1 VKEEEIMKVS
11 SHFVGIQF
19 KPYQTTISQRGTM
32 NYAAALNDNNPA
44 YFDDTQDRPLV
55 GHPLQVAAVTWPIVE
70 RIQEYIDT
78 DDFPR
83 EIMATQVHYDEHIQL
98 HRLINPGDNLNISG
112 QIAAILPHPIGTH
125 IINRFDARDK
135 NDKPVFTEFIGGLM
149 RGVQCPDG
157 GRGKENLPPVSK
169 IPGTNTPVSWESTVD
184 IDPLQAFI
192 YDGCSNIHFPI
203 HTSIR
208 FARKVGL
215 PTPIFQGSAT
225 LALAVTE
232 LVTREANA
240 DPTRIKSIACRFS
253 DMVIPGSQI
262 VVQLLMESPAE
273 GGGRNLFFQV
283 LNAQG
288 KKAISNG
295 HLVISA

>member
-1 VKEEEIMKVS
+1 MKVS
-11 SHFVGIQF
+11 SHFVGMKF
-19 KPYQTTISQRGTM
+19 KPYQTAISQRDTM

-70 RIQEYIDT
+70 RFREHIDA
-78 DDFPR
+78 DDFPH
-83 EIMATQVHYDEHIQL
+83 EILATQVHYDEHIQI
-98 HRLINPGDNLNISG
+98 HRLISPGDNLNITG
-112 QIAAILPHPIGTH
+112 QIAAILPHPGGTH
-125 IINRFDARDK
+125 IINRFDAFDN

-149 RGVQCPDG
+149 RGVQCLDD
-157 GRGKENLPPVSK
+157 GRGKENLPPVSN
-169 IPGTNTPVSWESTVD
+169 IPSTDTPVTWESIID

-203 HTSIR
+203 HTSQR
-208 FARKVGL
+208 FAQKVGL

-232 LVTREANA
+232 LVNQAANA
-240 DPTRIKSIACRFS
+240 DPSRIESIACRFS
-253 DMVIPGSQI
+253 DMVIPGSRI
-262 VVQLLMESPAE
+262 VVQLLMENQAE

-295 HLVISA
+295 HLVLSA

>member
-1 VKEEEIMKVS
+1 
-11 SHFVGIQF
+11 
-19 KPYQTTISQRGTM
+19 
-32 NYAAALNDNNPA
+32 
-44 YFDDTQDRPLV
+44 
-55 GHPLQVAAVTWPIVE
+55 
-70 RIQEYIDT
+70 
-78 DDFPR
+78 
-83 EIMATQVHYDEHIQL
+83 MATQVHYDEHIQI
-98 HRLINPGDNLNISG
+98 HRLISPGDRLNING
-112 QIAAILPHPIGTH
+112 QIAAILPHPGGTR
-125 IINRFDARDK
+125 IINRFDAFDK
-135 NDKPVFTEFIGGLM
+135 DDKPVFTEFIGGLL
-149 RGVQCPDG
+149 RGVQCMDD

-169 IPGTNTPVSWESTVD
+169 MPSTGTPVIWESTVD

-208 FARKVGL
+208 FAQKVGL

-232 LVTREANA
+232 LVNQATNA
-240 DPTRIKSIACRFS
+240 DPSRIESIACRFS

-262 VVQLLMESPAE
+262 VVQLLMESQTD

-283 LNAQG
+283 LNARG

-295 HLVISA
+295 HIVITA